1 MLIHK
6 KMKYIYSIIIGLLFS
21 VSSYSQFLATT
32 SYSGSQPTGMA
43 LIDSLFAYYSL
54 EEASGNALDAHGS
67 NDLTLTG
74 SATRQQTGKVGYSY
88 LFAEAGRLG
97 DITTEFDFTGDFSI
111 SVWINTTEAAVWQG
125 VVCNFGIANYGWEMI
140 INPPDIGWRL
150 RYDGGNTYAA
160 GTTDVND
167 GSWHHVA
174 CSYTAVD
181 DSMRVW
187 IDTNYEGKEKLAG
200 TLWYGGSNY
209 LSVASWRGR
218 GFTQGMVD
226 SLNNSDNGLAYPLD
240 Y

>member
-209 LSVASWRGR
+209 LSVASI
-218 GFTQGMVD
+218 
-226 SLNNSDNGLAYPLD
+226 A
-240 Y
+240 